1 MRPAVPPIFPPQP
14 SQFPAPAA
22 HHHTP
27 DISEHYLT
35 EDMGEDRK
43 YKVLLLD
50 DERVIRLAINAY
62 LLGTEFTLTAVG
74 TAEAALQALRR
85 SNYDVVVSDIIMSPV
100 DGFGF
105 RSRMREFAPELPII
119 FMTSAENDGD
129 NQLFVRI
136 MDDLFSYYL
145 PKRGEATLLLQKLRQ
160 VVKAFDMRQF
170 FRQQQTIIDRNR
182 SVAGMV
188 QQSLLPPWAHC
199 GDGYEFAYM
208 YRPLDK
214 VSGDL
219 LDFFPVSEGAALM
232 FFGDVSGHGTHA
244 GLVMAALQ
252 TYLHQTV
259 DAANAQRPHEIAR
272 LVNRF
277 LCANFSGI
285 VYICAM
291 IVYWDFRHNLL
302 RMLNCG
308 MPDLVA
314 MAYPGSPA
322 RRLKTDSHGSAIP
335 LGMVAAAD
343 YSRRDCIEHRFSDDS
358 LFFAFTDGIMDQ
370 SRDTGGDGSMTTRQ
384 LKHIFHDA
392 AYCDET
398 ALWSMPY
405 RIYDALL
412 SGGYTHAQDDCT
424 LLVIRKQ
431 RPLPRGQLLKLIP
444 ADAEEIDRNIQA
456 AAAFLKRSG
465 CGEGACIQAELL
477 LSEFLVN
484 IYKHGLRSQTV
495 RNDCTVLQLERL
507 DSGELQI
514 CVWERGRK
522 WRHHLP
528 ENPSGS
534 PDERLEELSRSL
546 ASNGRGIPILQK
558 IASSIATRSWCGL
571 NKTIFRIPAG
581 TAPAAEEAPGV

>member
-1 MRPAVPPIFPPQP
+1 
-14 SQFPAPAA
+14 
-22 HHHTP
+22 
-27 DISEHYLT
+27 
-35 EDMGEDRK
+35 MGEDRK

-74 TAEAALQALRR
+74 TAEEALQALRR

-160 VVKAFDMRQF
+160 VVKAFDLRQF
-170 FRQQQTIIDRNR
+170 FRLQQTIIDRNR

-188 QQSLLPPWAHC
+188 QQSLLPPWAHR

-259 DAANAQRPHEIAR
+259 DTANAQRPHEIAR

-308 MPDLVA
+308 MPDLVV

-335 LGMVAAAD
+335 LGMVSSLANFSSLA
-343 YSRRDCIEHRFSDDS
+343 IESPVQS
-358 LFFAFTDGIMDQ
+358 LLFFQKNGLAFQ
-370 SRDTGGDGSMTTRQ
+370 WQKRLGGHPPKLNHFLPQ
-384 LKHIFHDA
+384 QPHQI
-392 AYCDET
+392 
-398 ALWSMPY
+398 PY
-405 RIYDALL
+405 RRTLWRNVPPFWQRIEFRGPLVVECL
-412 SGGYTHAQDDCT
+412 HGGHQ
-424 LLVIRKQ
+424 
-431 RPLPRGQLLKLIP
+431 
-444 ADAEEIDRNIQA
+444 
-456 AAAFLKRSG
+456 
-465 CGEGACIQAELL
+465 
-477 LSEFLVN
+477 
-484 IYKHGLRSQTV
+484 
-495 RNDCTVLQLERL
+495 
-507 DSGELQI
+507 
-514 CVWERGRK
+514 
-522 WRHHLP
+522 
-528 ENPSGS
+528 
-534 PDERLEELSRSL
+534 
-546 ASNGRGIPILQK
+546 
-558 IASSIATRSWCGL
+558 
-571 NKTIFRIPAG
+571 
-581 TAPAAEEAPGV
+581 